1 MATFIELRTDS
12 FANNVTNLKRSKLS
26 FDGVRRPLRGIEI
39 KEDTYSVIK
48 VIKANGDEIPL
59 VDAGGTN
66 PANSGRDTMAGAGVV
81 PSTASTI
88 GGARTYNYS
97 NYIIQSVTDS
107 RQEKQQIIETFGESY
122 IFFFGERPRVLN
134 VSGVL
139 FNTLDF
145 NWRTEFWW
153 NYEHI
158 LRGTKLVEL
167 NARVYLHWDDIVVEG
182 YILSAQAQDDA
193 NSPYH
198 VPFSFTMFVTNHTY
212 LNQVGD
218 DAYPIRHAV
227 DVEPLQKATSVQD
240 LLKDGD
246 SPIAKSLGV
255 LNTIKLEAQGA
266 VQPTTDAQ
274 ATFTALKNAGDP
286 TPASKFNL
294 AKNVVTNAIA
304 LGVNAQNLTFLSLVN
319 RFFNQRK
326 MKLPRGLAGS
336 ESNTGPVQ
344 VSGLRTENMQVKRT
358 KPLRSKISDNKD
370 EYIGSSGSIPLE
382 YVDYV
387 KESQGRVEKL
397 PDKNALEKYCQG
409 VLGEMGIDPIQHGKP
424 EHTNIFDRGHN
435 MVATSGESLTS
446 GKVELATS
454 LGFHL

>member
-12 FANNVTNLKRSKLS
+12 FADNVTRLKRDKLS
-26 FDGVRRPLRGIEI
+26 FNGTRRPLRGIEI
-39 KEDTYSVIK
+39 KEDTYSVMK
-48 VIKANGDEIPL
+48 VIKANGEEIPL
-59 VDAGGTN
+59 VDAGGLN
-66 PANSGRDTMAGAGVV
+66 AQSGRVEMAGRGVV
-81 PSTASTI
+81 PSDGQSI
-88 GGARTYNYS
+88 GGARTFNYS
-97 NYIIQSVTDS
+97 NYIIQNVTDS

-153 NYEHI
+153 NYENT
-158 LRGTKLVEL
+158 LRGTKLVEA

-182 YILSAQAQDDA
+182 YILSAQALDDA

-198 VPFSFTMFVTNHTY
+198 VQFSFTMFVTNHTY

-227 DVEPLQKATSVQD
+227 DVEPLQRSSTIAEINENFGNSH
-240 LLKDGD
+240 
-246 SPIAKSLGV
+246 IAKELGIQ
-255 LNTIKLEAQGA
+255 NTIKLEAVGA
-266 VQPTTDAQ
+266 VQPTTSTQ
-274 ATFTALKNAGDP
+274 AAFTALKNAGDP

-294 AKNVVTNAIA
+294 AKNVVANAIA
-304 LGVNAQNLTFLSLVN
+304 LGVNAQNLTFLSLVS

-326 MKLPRGLAGS
+326 MKFPRGLAGS
-336 ESNTGPVQ
+336 ESNTGPTQ
-344 VSGLRTENMQVKRT
+344 LSGIRQEVGPKR
-358 KPLRSKISDNKD
+358 KIPLRSRIRDNVD
-370 EYIGSSGSIPLE
+370 EYIGYGGSDLA
-382 YVDYV
+382 DYADSIQA
-387 KESQGRVEKL
+387 SQAAIEKL
-397 PDKNALEKYCQG
+397 PDENALEKYCQG
-409 VLGEMGIDPIQHGKP
+409 ILGEMRINAIQHGKP
-424 EHTNIFDRGHN
+424 DETNIFSRGHN
-435 MVATSGESLTS
+435 MVAASGESLTS